1 MSTNMVVIKIVTKIY
16 CSICNKNG
24 QIEHYE
30 VLCYTIEST
39 IHQTFI
45 YVYEHTIWHTPVQ

>member
-30 VLCYTIEST
+30 VLCYTIELP

-45 YVYEHTIWHTPVQ
+45 YVYEHTI